1 MTFLADT
8 PGLLRRHRLVVNAV
22 ESKDVE
28 AVETYDNMVF
38 AEITNPIMK
47 PHTSVK
53 RRKRNVD

>member
-47 PHTSVK
+47 PILDK
-53 RRKRNVD
+53 EI